1 MKYEAVLFDMD
12 GTILDTMTDLYD
24 GANRSLAMH
33 GYPLRTMEEIRIFVG
48 GGARQLMQR
57 SLPDTVSEEELDAIT
72 EEFRTWYGE
81 NSCVKTCPYPGVEAA
96 VEALQKAGVKVAVVS
111 NKPDVAAKPLCK
123 TYFGDIYAQGESSAC
138 PRKPAPDMV
147 FAAMKAIGAESCIYV
162 GDSEVDVL
170 TAKNAGVPCLSVLW
184 GFRDKQILVEAGA
197 EHFCENPKD
206 LLKLL
211 KAMVK

>member
-111 NKPDVAAKPLCK
+111 NKPDVATKALAKQFFPTLPA
-123 TYFGDIYAQGESSAC
+123 FGQRDDVPQ
-138 PRKPAPDMV
+138 KPAPDMV
-147 FAAMKAIGAESCIYV
+147 WNALQELGVSAENAIYV
-162 GDSEVDVL
+162 GDSEVDVA
-170 TAKNAGVPCLSVLW
+170 TARNAGMPLLAVCW
-184 GFRDKQILVEAGA
+184 GFRTREELVEAGA
-197 EHFCENPKD
+197 EHIVDNAED
-206 LLKLL
+206 ML
-211 KAMVK
+211 KALL

>member
-12 GTILDTMTDLYD
+12 GTILDTITDLYD
-24 GANRSLAMH
+24 GVNRSLAMH

-111 NKPDVAAKPLCK
+111 NKPDVATKALAKQFFP
-123 TYFGDIYAQGESSAC
+123 TPPAFGQRDDVPS
-138 PRKPAPDMV
+138 KPAPEMV
-147 FAAMKAIGAESCIYV
+147 WNTLKELGVSAENAIYV
-162 GDSEVDVL
+162 GDSEVDVE
-170 TAKNAGVPCLSVLW
+170 TARNAKMPLLAVCW
-184 GFRDKQILVEAGA
+184 GFRTREELVEAGA
-197 EHFCENPKD
+197 EHIVDNAED
-206 LLKLL
+206 ML
-211 KAMVK
+211 KALL

>member
-12 GTILDTMTDLYD
+12 GTILDTITDLYD
-24 GANRSLAMH
+24 GVNRSLAMH

-96 VEALQKAGVKVAVVS
+96 VEALQKADVKVAVVS
-111 NKPDVAAKPLCK
+111 NKPDVATKALAKQFFPTLPA
-123 TYFGDIYAQGESSAC
+123 FGQRDDVPQ
-138 PRKPAPDMV
+138 KPAPDMV
-147 FAAMKAIGAESCIYV
+147 WNALQELGVSAENAIYV
-162 GDSEVDVL
+162 GDSEVDVA
-170 TAKNAGVPCLSVLW
+170 TARNAKMPLLAVCW
-184 GFRDKQILVEAGA
+184 GFRTREELVAAGA
-197 EHFCENPKD
+197 EHIVDNAED
-206 LLKLL
+206 ML
-211 KAMVK
+211 KALL

>member
-111 NKPDVAAKPLCK
+111 NKPDVATKALAKQFFPTLLA
-123 TYFGDIYAQGESSAC
+123 FGQRDDVPS
-138 PRKPAPDMV
+138 KPAPEMV
-147 FAAMKAIGAESCIYV
+147 WNALQKLGVSAENAIYV
-162 GDSEVDVL
+162 GDSEVDVA
-170 TAKNAGVPCLSVLW
+170 TARNAGMPLLAVCW
-184 GFRDKQILVEAGA
+184 GFRTREELMAAGA
-197 EHFCENPKD
+197 EHIVDNAED
-206 LLKLL
+206 ML
-211 KAMVK
+211 KALL

>member
-33 GYPLRTMEEIRIFVG
+33 GYPLRPMEEIRIFVG

-111 NKPDVAAKPLCK
+111 NKPDVATKALAKQFFPTLPA
-123 TYFGDIYAQGESSAC
+123 FGQRDDVPS
-138 PRKPAPDMV
+138 KPAPEMV
-147 FAAMKAIGAESCIYV
+147 WNALQELGVSAENAIYV
-162 GDSEVDVL
+162 GDSEVDVA
-170 TAKNAGVPCLSVLW
+170 TARNAGMPLLAVCW
-184 GFRDKQILVEAGA
+184 GFRTREELVAAGA
-197 EHFCENPKD
+197 EHIVDNAED
-206 LLKLL
+206 ML
-211 KAMVK
+211 KALL

>member
-111 NKPDVAAKPLCK
+111 NKPDVATKALAKQFFPTLPA
-123 TYFGDIYAQGESSAC
+123 FGQRDDVPQ
-138 PRKPAPDMV
+138 KPAPDMV
-147 FAAMKAIGAESCIYV
+147 WNALQELGVSAENASYV
-162 GDSEVDVL
+162 GDSEVDVA
-170 TAKNAGVPCLSVLW
+170 TARNAGMPLLAVCW
-184 GFRDKQILVEAGA
+184 GFRTREELVAAGA
-197 EHFCENPKD
+197 EHIVDNAED
-206 LLKLL
+206 ML
-211 KAMVK
+211 KALL

>member
-111 NKPDVAAKPLCK
+111 NKPDVATKALAKQFFPTLPA
-123 TYFGDIYAQGESSAC
+123 FGQRDDVPQ
-138 PRKPAPDMV
+138 KPAPDMV
-147 FAAMKAIGAESCIYV
+147 WNALQELGVSAENAIYV
-162 GDSEVDVL
+162 GASEVDVA
-170 TAKNAGVPCLSVLW
+170 TARNAGMPLLAVCW
-184 GFRDKQILVEAGA
+184 GFRTREELVEAGA
-197 EHFCENPKD
+197 EHIVDNAED
-206 LLKLL
+206 ML
-211 KAMVK
+211 KALL